1 MTETRKIV
9 DFEIVTEDWWDKF
22 IQKNFVNHSAIK
34 YLNLFSKFY
43 ITRILDIIKFCLF
56 LTERTQT
63 TIFAIDASLS
73 WNLRQLTRR
82 VWWTTWACKS
92 GEISGQEGIRDLG
105 WFGCHAK
112 DTVELQS
119 KDRERDRA
127 ILPLVGQRKELLGI
141 YNILMLKGSTESVF
155 CLRAF

>member
-1 MTETRKIV
+1 
-9 DFEIVTEDWWDKF
+9 
-22 IQKNFVNHSAIK
+22 
-34 YLNLFSKFY
+34 
-43 ITRILDIIKFCLF
+43 
-56 LTERTQT
+56 
-63 TIFAIDASLS
+63 LS

-105 WFGCHAK
+105 RFGCHAK